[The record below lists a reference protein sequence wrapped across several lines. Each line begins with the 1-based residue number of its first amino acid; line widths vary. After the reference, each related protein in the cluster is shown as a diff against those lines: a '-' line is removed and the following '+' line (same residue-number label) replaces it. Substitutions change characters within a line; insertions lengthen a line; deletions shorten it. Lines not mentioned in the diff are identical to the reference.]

1 MKNVLIIV
9 RGLPGAGKN
18 SFAELLNTKAICCAD
33 DYMMVDGVYDW
44 AAWKL
49 YAAHNW
55 CERKCE
61 RYMKVGAD
69 KIVVAN
75 TSVHTRDMKRY
86 YELAEVY
93 GYKVFSVIVENRR
106 GGVNSHGVAE
116 ETLENMRKKFNIQL

>member
-75 TSVHTRDMKRY
+75 TAVRAGDMKAY
-86 YELAEVY
+86 FELAVKY
-93 GYKVFSVIVENRR
+93 NYKVFSVIVENRH
-106 GGVNSHGVAE
+106 GSVNSHGVSE
-116 ETLENMRKKFNIQL
+116 ETIEKMKNKFNIQL